1 MSAASIH
8 RLGHPWSE
16 KRPRR
21 GLDRMTI
28 VLSAVLAAMIAMVP
42 AATAFCDQVLEL
54 PQPAAPVASTDAST
68 NNAASP
74 EQPRNQASAPMPA
87 GLGSIADYENQD
99 SEASSAAPLTSS
111 AGAPIEHRGAQA
123 TVQNEAI
130 LGALVLGVI
139 ALELTAG
146 NHHR

>member
-1 MSAASIH
+1 LTRLGNARTTCDAYLPEQAETASEPIRSNPECSTIARAASAEPSI
-8 RLGHPWSE
+8 
-16 KRPRR
+16 
-21 GLDRMTI
+21 DD
-28 VLSAVLAAMIAMVP
+28 
-42 AATAFCDQVLEL
+42 TA
-54 PQPAAPVASTDAST
+54 P
-68 NNAASP
+68 P
-74 EQPRNQASAPMPA
+74 EQPRNQAIAPMPA
-87 GLGSIADYENQD
+87 ALGSIADYENQD

>member
-8 RLGHPWSE
+8 RLGHSSSE
-16 KRPRR
+16 KRARR
-21 GLDRMTI
+21 MLARVTI

-42 AATAFCDQVLEL
+42 AAIALGDQVLEL
-54 PQPAAPVASTDAST
+54 PQPAAPAASADAST

-74 EQPRNQASAPMPA
+74 QRLRNEASAPMPA

-99 SEASSAAPLTSS
+99 SDASGAATATSP
-111 AGAPIEHRGAQA
+111 AGAPIEHRGPQA